1 MHIKYLCPH
10 CKGAINA
17 KRNIVLAAESNKN
30 RNNRGLV
37 LLHEEIGNYTVAMS
51 ETLDLNSGDVVEFF
65 CPLCHYSLATP
76 QGDNMAY
83 FTRVD
88 PNGDESN
95 IVVSRVFGERCTFQI
110 DDRKKVKSYGD
121 SMGKFVDPDWLAV

>member
-1 MHIKYLCPH
+1 MHITYLCPH

-17 KRNIVLAAESNKN
+17 KRNIVLAAESKKN
-30 RNNRGLV
+30 RSQRGLV
-37 LLHEEIGNYTVAMS
+37 LLHEDIGNYTVAMS
-51 ETLDLNSGDVVEFF
+51 ETLELSSGDVVDFF
-65 CPLCHYSLATP
+65 CPLCHCSLTTP

-83 FTRVD
+83 FTRVE

-95 IVVSRVFGERCTFQI
+95 IVISRVFGERCTFQI

-121 SMGKFVDPDWLAV
+121 SMGKFVDPDWLSV